1 MQVLLQKVSECTE
14 RLGLSDI
21 HVHAGCPIYLR
32 VNGQMALLSED
43 CAAADD
49 VWAFAEHFMTSEL
62 KQRWLNEKSLDLGV
76 EHDGCRYRAN
86 FYFESGQPAVALR
99 KIEKRAPTLEELGMP
114 PSVGP
119 ALAARHGLV
128 LLTGA
133 TGAGK
138 STSLAAMVNHVL
150 STRAVHLL
158 TIEDPVEF
166 RFHSRRSLVSQR
178 EIGVDAVCFKSALRA
193 AFREDPDLILIGEMR
208 DVETISLALS
218 AAETGHLV
226 LATLHT
232 SSCAGAVG
240 RIVDA
245 FPSGARDQ
253 VRTQLADG
261 LQMVVNQRLLSRADG
276 NGRVAAFE
284 VLLANNAVRNLIREN
299 KVHQLTGVIETAGSQ
314 GMISMRKA
322 LAALRAAGA
331 VFDESPV
338 DPDACRAADDRRGG
352 TA

>member
-1 MQVLLQKVSECTE
+1 MQVLLQTISKCSG
-14 RLGLSDI
+14 RSGLSDI
-21 HVHAGCPIYLR
+21 HVHGGRPIHLR
-32 VNGQMALLSED
+32 VDGRVVLLSED
-43 CAAADD
+43 RVAEDD

-62 KQRWLNEKSLDLGV
+62 KRRWLHEKSLDLGV

-86 FYFESGQPAVALR
+86 FYFESGRPAVALR
-99 KIEKRAPTLEELGMP
+99 KLESRVPTLEELGMP
-114 PSVGP
+114 PSVGS
-119 ALAARHGLV
+119 ALAAPHGLV

-166 RFHSRRSLVSQR
+166 RFRSRRSLVSQR

-208 DVETISLALS
+208 DLETISLALS

-245 FPSGARDQ
+245 FPSGARNQ
-253 VRTQLADG
+253 VRAQLAG
-261 LQMVVNQRLLSRADG
+261 SLQLIVNQRLLRRAG
-276 NGRVAAFE
+276 GGRVAAFE
-284 VLLANNAVRNLIREN
+284 VLLANSAVRNLIREN
-299 KVHQLTGVIETAGSQ
+299 KAHQLPGVMDTAGSQ
-314 GMISMRKA
+314 GMISMSRA

-331 VFDESPV
+331 VLDKPPGDPNVHRSP
-338 DPDACRAADDRRGG
+338 DDRRER
-352 TA
+352 TV